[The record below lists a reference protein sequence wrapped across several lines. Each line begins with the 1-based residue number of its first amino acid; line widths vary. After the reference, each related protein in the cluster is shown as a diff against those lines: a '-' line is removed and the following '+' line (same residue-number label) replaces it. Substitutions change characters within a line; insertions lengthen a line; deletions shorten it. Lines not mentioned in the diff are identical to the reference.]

1 MTNDQ
6 SASNNDQLLLGSLN
20 VIEIMQSLL
29 FFYGNLQ

>member
-6 SASNNDQLLLGSLN
+6 SASNSDQLLLGSLN